1 MNTQTLQKSTT
12 TSNPF
17 AHLPQ
22 AVVLCL
28 TTRQVSSLGFDL
40 DEEELAQELSAELP
54 ASISNQT
61 NTEIQLDES
70 EDACLWF
77 YS

>member
-1 MNTQTLQKSTT
+1 MNAQTLEKSTT
-12 TSNPF
+12 TNNPF

-22 AVVLCL
+22 TVVLCL
-28 TTRQVSSLGFDL
+28 TTTQVSSLGFDL

-54 ASISNQT
+54 EPISNQT
-61 NTEIQLDES
+61 NTEINMDEL
-70 EDACLWF
+70 EDPYLWF